1 MSVTQ
6 NEKIRQVTDT
16 TMVIGVDIASEIHW
30 ARAFDWRGLELGK
43 AVKFENSAEGFNFFL
58 RWTSE
63 LAVEQKKDSVMVG
76 LEPTGHYWFTLAAH
90 LQGGDFKLALVN
102 PYHVKRNK
110 ELDDGHP
117 SKSDKAVNCFECS
130 MRLPQKAV
138 HTVLKRCLQ
147 ISKETSR

>member
-16 TMVIGVDIASEIHW
+16 TMVIGVDIASELHW

-58 RWTSE
+58 RWVSE
-63 LAVEQKKDSVMVG
+63 LTVEQKKDSVMVG

-90 LQGGDFKLALVN
+90 LQGCWSI
-102 PYHVKRNK
+102 HI
-110 ELDDGHP
+110 
-117 SKSDKAVNCFECS
+117 
-130 MRLPQKAV
+130 M
-138 HTVLKRCLQ
+138 
-147 ISKETSR
+147 